1 MEDKL
6 KKRKKVLVD
15 KLEMPKEI
23 VLDVPRITVI
33 GRNEITIE
41 NHKGILIFEKNEI
54 KIKKF
59 GLKIFSQSEFF
70 YICNLEIHNPITNSP
85 KITLYTAN
93 TLKLPF
99 CK

>member
-33 GRNEITIE
+33 AVNDKR
-41 NHKGILIFEKNEI
+41 
-54 KIKKF
+54 KF
-59 GLKIFSQSEFF
+59 F
-70 YICNLEIHNPITNSP
+70 
-85 KITLYTAN
+85 
-93 TLKLPF
+93 
-99 CK
+99 